1 MNLFNIAFRNIKK
14 SIRDYSIYFITLVIA
29 IAIFYL
35 FNSIDSQTAMLKLNE
50 STKEIVQTLINF
62 LSYVSVFVAIVLGFL
77 IVYANNFIIKRRK
90 KEIGVYLTLG
100 MSNFRVSMI
109 LVLETMMVG
118 IISLVVGT
126 ILGIGLSQLVSVFT
140 AKLFEADMT
149 SFAFVFSADALV
161 KTIINFGVIYFIV
174 MIFNV
179 ISLNR
184 FKLIDL
190 LYAKSKNEKIKIKN
204 SWLIFF
210 LFIISLVLIGYAYSL
225 LYDNALLN
233 GGQDFIVMLISGAL
247 GTFLFFLS
255 VSGFLLKVVSLS
267 KRLYY
272 RGLNIF
278 ILKQVNN
285 KINTHVVSTTVISL
299 MLLLTIG
306 ILSSSLSLANAMN
319 ASFRNN
325 TPYDYS
331 AIGFENNEVLNLRQ
345 EAAYKD
351 ITSEDYLFN
360 YVYFDDL
367 SMGDFIYEGNE
378 LYDEMDLLFQTKM
391 PAIKESDYNK
401 LMEMANNEKQKVD
414 LADNR
419 YILVAT
425 MPMSLDY
432 YNEFLSND
440 GIIEI
445 GTTSL
450 TCQENRAIETS
461 ITNSNGNE
469 GFIVVSDDFANKYG
483 QVDPNSNLVGN
494 YSGNKEA
501 SEDKFMELLQ
511 KYNDPETQIIADT
524 KIELSATG
532 VGTSAMFTFL
542 GLYLGIVFAIAS
554 GTVLAIEQLSEASDN
569 KERYR
574 IINQL
579 GASKKMAN
587 RSLLVQIGIMFIF
600 PLTVALVHSFV
611 ALNEINYLISS
622 IVNIN
627 IADNIIITTLFIV
640 IAYGGYY
647 LATYLASNRIINE

>member
-35 FNSIDSQTAMLKLNE
+35 FNSIDSQTAMLKLNA
-50 STKEIVQTLINF
+50 STRVIVQILVDL

-118 IISLVVGT
+118 IVSLVVGT
-126 ILGIGLSQLVSVFT
+126 ILGVGLSQLVSVFT

-149 SFAFVFSADALV
+149 SFAFVFSLDALV

-190 LYAKSKNEKIKIKN
+190 LYAKRKNEKIKIKN

-225 LYDNALLN
+225 LYNNALLN
-233 GGQDFIVMLISGAL
+233 GGQGFVVMLITGAL

-255 VSGFLLKVVSLS
+255 VSGFLLKVISLQ

-331 AIGFENNEVLNLRQ
+331 AVSYEDNKVFNFRQ
-345 EAAYKD
+345 ESAYQD
-351 ITSEDYLFN
+351 IVDKDYLFN
-360 YVYFDDL
+360 YAHFDNL
-367 SMGDFIYEGNE
+367 SMGDFIYKNNK
-378 LYDEMDLLFQTKM
+378 LYDQMDLLFEVSM

-401 LMEMANNEKQKVD
+401 LMELANNEDLKVQ

-425 MPMSLDY
+425 MPMSLEY
-432 YNEFLSND
+432 YNEFLAKD
-440 GIIEI
+440 GVIQI

-450 TCQENRAIETS
+450 TCQVNHAIETS
-461 ITNSNGNE
+461 ITNRNGNE
-469 GFIVVSDDFANKYG
+469 GFIVVSDDLVNEYG
-483 QVDPNSNLVGN
+483 NVDPNCNLVGN

-501 SEDKFMELLQ
+501 SENKFMELLD
-511 KYNDPETQIIADT
+511 KYNNSKTQVIADT

-532 VGTSAMFTFL
+532 IGTSAMFTFL

-554 GTVLAIEQLSEASDN
+554 GTVLAIEQLSEAFDN

-611 ALNEINYLISS
+611 ALKEINYLISS

-640 IAYGGYY
+640 VAYGGYY

>member
-1 MNLFNIAFRNIKK
+1 M
-14 SIRDYSIYFITLVIA
+14 
-29 IAIFYL
+29 
-35 FNSIDSQTAMLKLNE
+35 
-50 STKEIVQTLINF
+50 
-62 LSYVSVFVAIVLGFL
+62 
-77 IVYANNFIIKRRK
+77 
-90 KEIGVYLTLG
+90 
-100 MSNFRVSMI
+100 
-109 LVLETMMVG
+109 
-118 IISLVVGT
+118 
-126 ILGIGLSQLVSVFT
+126 
-140 AKLFEADMT
+140 
-149 SFAFVFSADALV
+149 
-161 KTIINFGVIYFIV
+161 
-174 MIFNV
+174 
-179 ISLNR
+179 
-184 FKLIDL
+184 
-190 LYAKSKNEKIKIKN
+190 
-204 SWLIFF
+204 
-210 LFIISLVLIGYAYSL
+210 FIISLVLIGYAYSL

-450 TCQENRAIETS
+450 TCQENHAIETS

-640 IAYGGYY
+640 VAYGGYY

>member
-1 MNLFNIAFRNIKK
+1 MNLFKIAFRNIKK

-35 FNSIDSQTAMLKLNE
+35 FNSIDSQTAMLKLNT
-50 STKEIVQTLINF
+50 STKAVVQVLVEL

-118 IISLVVGT
+118 IISLIIGT
-126 ILGIGLSQLVSVFT
+126 ILGISLSQLVSVFT

-149 SFAFVFSADALV
+149 AFAFVFSLDALV

-190 LYAKSKNEKIKIKN
+190 LYAKRKNEKIKIKN

-225 LYDNALLN
+225 LYNNALLN
-233 GGQDFIVMLISGAL
+233 GGQDFVVMLVTGAL

-255 VSGFLLKVVSLS
+255 VSGFLLKVISLQ

-331 AIGFENNEVLNLRQ
+331 AVSYEDNKVLNFR
-345 EAAYKD
+345 EESAYQD
-351 ITSEDYLFN
+351 IVGEDYLFN
-360 YVYFDDL
+360 YAYFDDL
-367 SMGDFIYEGNE
+367 SMGDFIYKNNE
-378 LYDEMDLLFQTKM
+378 LYNQMDLLFEVNM

-401 LMEMANNEKQKVD
+401 LMELANNEDLKVQ

-425 MPMSLDY
+425 MSMSLDY
-432 YNEFLSND
+432 YNEFLAKD
-440 GIIEI
+440 GIIQI

-450 TCQENRAIETS
+450 TCQENHVIETS

-469 GFIVVSDDFANKYG
+469 GFIVVSDDFVDEYG
-483 QVDPNSNLVGN
+483 NVDPNCNLVGN

-501 SEDKFMELLQ
+501 NEDKFMELLQ
-511 KYNDPETQIIADT
+511 KYNSPKTKVIANT

-532 VGTSAMFTFL
+532 IGTSAMFTFL

-554 GTVLAIEQLSEASDN
+554 GTVLAIEQLSEAFDN

-611 ALNEINYLISS
+611 ALKEINYLISS

-640 IAYGGYY
+640 VAYGGYY

>member
-1 MNLFNIAFRNIKK
+1 MNIFNIAFRNIKK

-35 FNSIDSQTAMLKLNE
+35 FNSIDSQTAMLKLNT
-50 STKEIVQTLINF
+50 STKAIVQSLVDL
-62 LSYVSVFVAIVLGFL
+62 LSYVSIFVAIVLGFL

-126 ILGIGLSQLVSVFT
+126 ILGISLSQLVSVFT

-149 SFAFVFSADALV
+149 AFMFVFSLNALV
-161 KTIINFGVIYFIV
+161 KTIVNFGVIYFIV
-174 MIFNV
+174 MLFNV
-179 ISLNR
+179 LSLNR

-190 LYAKSKNEKIKIKN
+190 LYAKKKNEKIKIKN

-210 LFIISLVLIGYAYSL
+210 LFIISLVLIGYGYSL
-225 LYDNALLN
+225 LYNNALLN
-233 GGQDFIVMLISGAL
+233 GGQDFIVMLIAGAL

-255 VSGFLLKVVSLS
+255 VSGFLLKVISLQ
-267 KRLYY
+267 KRIYY

-278 ILKQVNN
+278 VLKQVNN

-319 ASFRNN
+319 VSFRNN

-331 AIGFENNEVLNLRQ
+331 VVSYEDNQVLDFRQ
-345 EAAYKD
+345 GSTYQGIVA
-351 ITSEDYLFN
+351 EDYLFN
-360 YVYFDDL
+360 YAYFDNL
-367 SMGDFIYEGNE
+367 SMGDFIYKNNE
-378 LYDEMDLLFQTKM
+378 LYDQMDLLFKM
-391 PAIKESDYNK
+391 NMPVIKQSDYNK
-401 LMEMANNEKQKVD
+401 LMELANNEDLKVQ

-419 YILVAT
+419 YLLVAT

-432 YNEFLSND
+432 YNEFLAKD

-450 TCQENRAIETS
+450 TCLESRVIEAS

-469 GFIVVSDDFANKYG
+469 GFIVVSDDLVDKYG
-483 QVDPNSNLVGN
+483 NVDPNCNLVGN

-511 KYNDPETQIIADT
+511 EYNNPKT
-524 KIELSATG
+524 KVVVNTKMELSATG
-532 VGTSAMFTFL
+532 IGTSAMFTFL

-554 GTVLAIEQLSEASDN
+554 GTVLAIEQLSEAFDN

-579 GASKKMAN
+579 GASKKMA
-587 RSLLVQIGIMFIF
+587 RHSLFVQIGIMFIF
-600 PLTVALVHSFV
+600 PLTVALIHSFV
-611 ALNEINYLISS
+611 ALKEINYLISS

-640 IAYGGYY
+640 VAYGGYY

>member
-1 MNLFNIAFRNIKK
+1 MNLFKIAFRNIKK

-35 FNSIDSQTAMLKLNE
+35 FNSIDSQTAMLKLNA
-50 STKEIVQTLINF
+50 STKAVVQTLVDL

-118 IISLVVGT
+118 IVSLVVGT

-149 SFAFVFSADALV
+149 AFAFVFSLDALV

-190 LYAKSKNEKIKIKN
+190 LYAKRKNEKIKIKN

-225 LYDNALLN
+225 LYNNALLN
-233 GGQDFIVMLISGAL
+233 GGQDFIVMLITGAL

-255 VSGFLLKVVSLS
+255 VSGFLLKVISLQ

-331 AIGFENNEVLNLRQ
+331 AVSYENNEVLNFRQ
-345 EAAYKD
+345 ESVYQD
-351 ITSEDYLFN
+351 IVDEDYIFN
-360 YVYFDDL
+360 YVYFDNL
-367 SMGDFIYEGNE
+367 SMGDFIYKNNE
-378 LYDEMDLLFQTKM
+378 LYDEMDLLFEVNM

-401 LMEMANNEKQKVD
+401 LMELANNEDLKVH

-425 MPMSLDY
+425 MSMSLDY
-432 YNEFLSND
+432 YNEFLAND
-440 GIIEI
+440 GIIKV

-450 TCQENRAIETS
+450 TCQENHAIETS
-461 ITNSNGNE
+461 IINSNGNE
-469 GFIVVSDDFANKYG
+469 GFIVVSDDFADEYG
-483 QVDPNSNLVGN
+483 NVDPNYNLVGN

-511 KYNDPETQIIADT
+511 KYNSPKTQVIANT

-532 VGTSAMFTFL
+532 IGTSAMFTFL

-554 GTVLAIEQLSEASDN
+554 GTVLAIEQLSEAFDN

-611 ALNEINYLISS
+611 ALKEINYLISS

-640 IAYGGYY
+640 VAYGGYY